1 MQNTTVFGAMVC
13 LSKCGLQVSRKF
25 STETDVGEY
34 GVYCVCGVLKNK
46 APKITLAQLNDFSK
60 TLSALCLLSQLGILG
75 SMNELQ

>member
-46 APKITLAQLNDFSK
+46 APKITLA
-60 TLSALCLLSQLGILG
+60 
-75 SMNELQ
+75 